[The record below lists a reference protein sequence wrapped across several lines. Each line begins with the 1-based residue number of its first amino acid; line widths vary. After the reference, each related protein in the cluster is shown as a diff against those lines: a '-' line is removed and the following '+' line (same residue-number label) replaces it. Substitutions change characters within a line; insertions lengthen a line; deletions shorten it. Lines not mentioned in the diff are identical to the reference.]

1 MDDLLVYRID
11 AETYLLVINAAN
23 IDKDWNHIVEEGKK
37 FGLEAGH
44 GKQLY
49 NASDEICQ
57 LAIQGPNAMKIVQ
70 KLCTEPVEDMEYY
83 TFKKLKVAGVDAILS
98 IAGYTG
104 AGGCE
109 IYVANEDG
117 EKLWKALWQEG
128 SKEGLKIS
136 ASVPATRCVWR
147 WVSASTV
154 MISTIRLRLSRRA

>member
-70 KLCTEPVEDMEYY
+70 KLCTEPVED
-83 TFKKLKVAGVDAILS
+83 LS
-98 IAGYTG
+98 LIH
-104 AGGCE
+104 
-109 IYVANEDG
+109 I
-117 EKLWKALWQEG
+117 
-128 SKEGLKIS
+128 
-136 ASVPATRCVWR
+136 
-147 WVSASTV
+147 
-154 MISTIRLRLSRRA
+154 